1 MAFEQIRFGR
11 LDDAAGILDQLDK
24 LEKGPNAVVLAI
36 RSVLARQHGD
46 AAQAG
51 ALERQARALD
61 PDAAAWAIGRATN
74 KGQRK

>member
-1 MAFEQIRFGR
+1 LDRFE
-11 LDDAAGILDQLDK
+11 K
-24 LEKGPNAVVLAI
+24 LEQGPNAVVLAI
-36 RSVLARQHGD
+36 RSVLARERGD

-74 KGQRK
+74 RGQRK